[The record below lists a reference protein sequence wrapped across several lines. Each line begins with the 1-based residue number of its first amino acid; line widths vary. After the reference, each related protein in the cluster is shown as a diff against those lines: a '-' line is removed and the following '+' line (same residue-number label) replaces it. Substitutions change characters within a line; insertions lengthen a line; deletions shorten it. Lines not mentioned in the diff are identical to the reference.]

1 MEWNK
6 ILCAV
11 DGSEASLKG
20 AEQARSLAGA
30 LDAELFHVCVI
41 PTDLSSLPGPPLQP
55 EARRALHETAEED
68 LEHLA
73 KLAARDEI
81 EARGTIIDGDPAEAI
96 ISAASLQKS
105 DLIVLAARGT
115 TTVEKWLLGGTTIK
129 VLQHS
134 PVPVLVTKGEQR
146 HTAFKRILCGVDG
159 SIESEYAVRTAVDL
173 ARAYGG
179 EICIAHVG
187 DAGTGSSPY
196 STVAAEYLREKAQAW
211 IDSDIGRLQDEASRV
226 GVDSSTVFLM
236 GDVTESILTHASEWN
251 ADLIAVGS
259 RGLGGFSKLRLGS
272 TSYKLCEYA
281 DRSVLVTRFP
291 G

>member
-1 MEWNK
+1 MEWKK

-11 DGSEASLKG
+11 DGSEASLLG
-20 AEQARSLAGA
+20 AEQARSLAGTLA
-30 LDAELFHVCVI
+30 AELFHVCVI
-41 PTDLSSLPGPPLQP
+41 PSDLSSLPGPPLQP
-55 EARRALHETAEED
+55 EVRRALHETAEED

-73 KLAARDEI
+73 KLASRDKI
-81 EARGTIIDGDPAEAI
+81 EARGAIIDGDPADAI

-115 TTVEKWLLGGTTIK
+115 TAVEKWLLGGTTTK

-134 PVPVLVTKGEQR
+134 PVPVLVTKGKKR
-146 HTAFKRILCGVDG
+146 HTTFKRILCGVDG
-159 SIESEYAVRTAVDL
+159 SKESEFAVRTAIDL
-173 ARAYGG
+173 AQGYDG

-187 DAGTGSSPY
+187 DLGNGPSPY
-196 STVAAEYLREKAQAW
+196 STVEAEYLQEKAQAW
-211 IDSDIGRLQDEASRV
+211 IDSDIGRLQDEASRQ

-236 GDVTESILTHASEWN
+236 GDVTESMLTHASEWN

-272 TSYKLCEYA
+272 TSYRLCEYA
-281 DRSVLVTRFP
+281 NRSVLVTRFP
-291 G
+291 E